1 MTGLYLHIPFCE
13 KKCVYCDFYS
23 IETTS
28 MMQRFVQT
36 LLREIELRDVPDRL
50 ITTVFFGGGTPSLM
64 SPAMLE
70 PIIAALRV
78 RGTFADDCEWTMEC
92 NPGTVTLESLQGYRA
107 LGINRLSFGVQSFVQ
122 EELKFLYRLHSGDD
136 AEESM
141 RLARAAGFDNINMDL
156 MFALPPQTKESL
168 SYSLDRLLAC
178 EPNHV
183 SAYSLVYEHGTPL
196 YAQLKKGLV
205 KPHAEEYDADM
216 YTMVMERL
224 AAGGF
229 EQYEVSNFA
238 RDKKYSRHN
247 LTYWRGEE
255 YAAYGPS
262 AHGYLDGSRYWNI
275 RSLHTW
281 TETVD
286 AGKIPEA
293 NRELLTAEEQA
304 VELAF
309 LSLRSDGMPVTEF
322 AERFGI
328 DIEQALQPDLQYW
341 LDDGLIRRDGTRLR
355 LTQRGYQLCDE
366 MTLKVVS
373 ALESK
378 GYSVRKPSATTS
390 VAARLEG

>member
-50 ITTVFFGGGTPSLM
+50 ITTVFFGGGTPSLL

-70 PIIAALRV
+70 PIIASLRM

-92 NPGTVTLESLQGYRA
+92 NPGTVTLESLQGYRS

-122 EELKFLYRLHSGDD
+122 EELKFLYRLHSPED
-136 AEESM
+136 AEEGM
-141 RLARAAGFDNINMDL
+141 RLARAAGFTNINMDL
-156 MFALPPQTKESL
+156 MFALPPQTQESL
-168 SYSLDRLLAC
+168 SHSLDRLLAC

-224 AAGGF
+224 SAAGF

-238 RDKKYSRHN
+238 RDRKYSRHN
-247 LTYWRGEE
+247 LTYWHGKE

-262 AHGYLDGSRYWNI
+262 AHGYLDGTRYWNI

-286 AGKIPEA
+286 AGKVPEA
-293 NRELLTAEEQA
+293 NRELLTPEEQA

-309 LSLRSDGMPVTEF
+309 LGLRADGLPVAEF

-328 DIEQALQPDLQYW
+328 DIEQTLQPDLRYW

-366 MTLKVVS
+366 MTLKVVA
-373 ALESK
+373 ALERK
-378 GYSVRKPSATTS
+378 GYSVRNPSATTS
-390 VAARLEG
+390 DAARLAG